1 MIVNKNGTGLYENNY
16 LINREI
22 KNCCQNFL
30 FYSRNTPTIWTF
42 QNCVIENLAI
52 YISADYASIK

>member
-22 KNCCQNFL
+22 NIFCFIPGIHQQYGHSKIV
-30 FYSRNTPTIWTF
+30 S
-42 QNCVIENLAI
+42 
-52 YISADYASIK
+52 

>member
-22 KNCCQNFL
+22 KNCCQNSNGNGSVHL
-30 FYSRNTPTIWTF
+30 
-42 QNCVIENLAI
+42 QV
-52 YISADYASIK
+52 